1 VHNKVEIQFH
11 SELWSLTSSPTQSLG
26 PPCLQIDVQDVS
38 NHQFGWSAYFLKDKE
53 ITFPMPLAVWS
64 TKIGVSHNREN
75 KSDFQNLLGVVSPIL
90 GRWPMCRVGVC

>member
-1 VHNKVEIQFH
+1 
-11 SELWSLTSSPTQSLG
+11 
-26 PPCLQIDVQDVS
+26 
-38 NHQFGWSAYFLKDKE
+38 
-53 ITFPMPLAVWS
+53 MPLAVWS